1 MDQKHEKTISNMP
14 NIFFKYF
21 RSVWERD
28 SFDSNSSF
36 LNLKS
41 FWIPFAFILIV
52 FLVLWAKV
60 VVDEQL
66 VIGWGKLED
75 FYNWFKVPLWW
86 LALLIPILGLLN
98 ANHKSEQT
106 RASMALSRSQNNFSN
121 YYKHLEEF
129 QKYCD
134 TLTGINFI
142 ELEKLEKRK
151 LHHRLY
157 PDAKVGGLT
166 IDVNVLQSFLG
177 ALKDFLILISEAS
190 QGLIFDQ
197 RVRDSAINAH
207 AQLLQSLKQLD
218 VFYFGNKLLVN
229 NTDLTSRDYLFGLYH
244 HYLFIYRIFSFE
256 SNFDTDSL
264 LSEVLTKIYQAVR
277 YSNSAE
283 GRLIFIVP
291 PEKLDLI
298 KKGVESSFLVLDSL
312 QVIERQKGSR

>member
-1 MDQKHEKTISNMP
+1 MDQNNEKTISNMP
-14 NIFFKYF
+14 KRVFKYF
-21 RSVWERD
+21 KSVWERD

-60 VVDEQL
+60 VVDEEL

-106 RASMALSRSQNNFSN
+106 RASMAISRSQNNFSN

-129 QKYCD
+129 QRYCD
-134 TLTGINFI
+134 TLIGISFV
-142 ELEKLEKRK
+142 ELDKLEKRK

-157 PDAKVGGLT
+157 PDAKGGDLT
-166 IDVNVLQSFLG
+166 VDVNVLKDFQG
-177 ALKDFLILISEAS
+177 ALKDFLILMSEAS

-197 RVRDSAINAH
+197 RVRDSAIRAH
-207 AQLLQSLKQLD
+207 EQLLLSLKQLD
-218 VFYFGNKLLVN
+218 VFYFGNKLLAN
-229 NTDLTSRDYLFGLYH
+229 NTDLTSRDYLFGLYY
-244 HYLFIYRIFSFE
+244 HYLFIYKIFSFE
-256 SNFDTDSL
+256 SNFDTDNL
-264 LSEVLTKIYQAVR
+264 LSGVLTKIYQAVK

-283 GRLIFIVP
+283 GKLVFVVP
-291 PEKLDLI
+291 SEKMDLI
-298 KKGVESSFLVLDSL
+298 KGGLESSFSILDSL
-312 QVIERQKGSR
+312 QVIER